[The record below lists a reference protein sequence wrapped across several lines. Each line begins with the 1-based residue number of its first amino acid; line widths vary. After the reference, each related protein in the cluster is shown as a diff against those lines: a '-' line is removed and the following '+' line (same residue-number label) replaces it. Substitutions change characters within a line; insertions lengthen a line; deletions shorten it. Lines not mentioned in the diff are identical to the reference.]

1 MAIESSAGRSAQ
13 RQYELRRAQEQARRK
28 QQWGPVGSLVAALA
42 PQSQSTRAWAIGAE
56 GERRLGARLDAISGD
71 HIAVVHDRR
80 IPYSQ
85 TNIDHLVVT
94 AQGVWVIDAKRYK
107 GRPERRTE
115 GGMARPRE
123 EKLYVDRRDRSHLV
137 EGVQYQVDVVKK
149 ALRHSAVQG
158 ALCFIDADWAFLETA
173 FTVRGVRV
181 CSPRQL
187 TSQLRK
193 QNSGAVDVQ
202 RAAAFLADYF
212 GPA

>member
-123 EKLYVDRRDRSHLV
+123 EKLYVDRRDRVTSL
-137 EGVQYQVDVVKK
+137 K
-149 ALRHSAVQG
+149 ACSTRWMWSRRHFDTQPYRAPCVSSMLIG
-158 ALCFIDADWAFLETA
+158 PSWRLP
-173 FTVRGVRV
+173 
-181 CSPRQL
+181 SPF
-187 TSQLRK
+187 
-193 QNSGAVDVQ
+193 
-202 RAAAFLADYF
+202 AA
-212 GPA
+212 